1 MLVTARERST
11 TPNGRSA
18 SSRLGAKA
26 LLATARSRWRTAR
39 WVISKRQRRPAPR
52 PCRQISV
59 SASTMS
65 CTLRP
70 CLASNA
76 WMRPEPQPGG
86 SWNAS
91 PTSQS
96 AASFGPIPVARRFG
110 NRAATRCGAWG
121 SRNSTAGINKE
132 SRMADTVTAAQL
144 RDRLHSDGEI
154 AIVDAREQGSFH
166 ERHLLMASCLPLSRL
181 ELIAPGVLPRR
192 AAPIVV
198 CDAGEGLA
206 ERAAARL
213 TEGGYTDVSVLA
225 GGVKAWEVAGFP
237 IYSGVHVPSKA
248 FAEVVEHEYGT
259 PWITAEELAERQKR
273 PEPMVIFDSRSYEEY
288 HSNSIP
294 GAVSVPGAE
303 LVYRF
308 REMVPSPDTFVVV
321 NCGGR
326 TRSIIGAQSLI
337 DAGVPNRVVSLKD
350 GTMAWHL
357 AGFGVIAGATGRAP
371 EVSAAGVT
379 AARQRADAVARRYG
393 VPVIARNTLAE
404 WQREADRRTLYVL
417 DVRDPA
423 EYRAGHLPGSV
434 MAPGGQLVQETDSW
448 LGVWGARVVLVDDTG
463 VRARMTASWLKRMG
477 WDVAVLD
484 HGLDGVELEQGV
496 PVPRSDIF
504 PLAGAEPATIRPAEL
519 RANPGVVVDLAL
531 SRHHRQ
537 GHIPGAWFAIRAR
550 LAEALDKLPAAGNLV
565 LTSEDGTIAR
575 YAAAE
580 LRTRRP
586 INVLAGGTAAWK
598 AEGLPLETG
607 MGRLASEPDDVS
619 VLARDRPPA
628 ERERYMREY
637 LAWEID
643 LVNQIARDGDCRF
656 RLAPAE

>member
-1 MLVTARERST
+1 MPPS
-11 TPNGRSA
+11 
-18 SSRLGAKA
+18 
-26 LLATARSRWRTAR
+26 
-39 WVISKRQRRPAPR
+39 
-52 PCRQISV
+52 
-59 SASTMS
+59 
-65 CTLRP
+65 
-70 CLASNA
+70 
-76 WMRPEPQPGG
+76 PG
-86 SWNAS
+86 S
-91 PTSQS
+91 
-96 AASFGPIPVARRFG
+96 I
-110 NRAATRCGAWG
+110 
-121 SRNSTAGINKE
+121 
-132 SRMADTVTAAQL
+132 TAAEL
-144 RDRLHSDGEI
+144 RRRYQAGGEI
-154 AIVDAREQGSFH
+154 AIVDAREEGSFH

-181 ELIAPGVLPRR
+181 ELIAPGLLPRR
-192 AAPIVV
+192 SASIVV
-198 CDAGEGLA
+198 YDAGEGLA

-225 GGVKAWEVAGFP
+225 GGVAAWEAAGFP

-259 PWITAEELAERQKR
+259 PWISAEELAERKKR

-308 REMVPSPDTFVVV
+308 AEMVPSPDTFVVV

-357 AGFGVIAGATGRAP
+357 AGLGVVAGATGRAP
-371 EVSAAGVT
+371 EVSADGVAT
-379 AARQRADAVARRYG
+379 ARQRAEAVAQRYG
-393 VPVIARNTLAE
+393 VPVIDRAELAE
-404 WQREADRRTLYVL
+404 WQREADLRALYVI

-463 VRARMTASWLKRMG
+463 VRTRMTASWLRRMG
-477 WDVAVLD
+477 WDAAVLD
-484 HGLDGVELEQGV
+484 GGLAGADLERGT
-496 PVPRSDIF
+496 PASRNDIF
-504 PLAGAEPATIRPAEL
+504 PLAGPEPAIIQPSELQAIPAI
-519 RANPGVVVDLAL
+519 VVDLAL

-550 LAEALDKLPAAGNLV
+550 LAGALEKLPAEGQLV

-586 INVLAGGTAAWK
+586 VKVLAGGTAAWK
-598 AEGLPLETG
+598 AAGLPLDTG
-607 MGRLASEPDDVS
+607 MGPLASEPDDVS
-619 VLARDRPPA
+619 VSARDRPPA

-643 LVNQIARDGDCRF
+643 LVNQIARDADCRF
-656 RLAPAE
+656 RLAPA